1 MDGYKE
7 EKNMWTKNILKAF
20 NPETEIR
27 YIINGKLI
35 EDITTVKEF
44 MDNGLTTY
52 STVTEGQLEITDN
65 CIIIRV

>member
-1 MDGYKE
+1 
-7 EKNMWTKNILKAF
+7 MWTKNILKAF

-65 CIIIRV
+65 CIIIRA

>member
-65 CIIIRV
+65 CIIIRA